1 MLYEGIKHARI
12 FRVSLPS
19 IPNHLHDDLNKKSVI
34 SLGITICDTIR
45 QMLPNNILLYILY
58 RVCIKSTPSNN
69 INNVR
74 KKEKFHLLLL
84 LLR

>member
-1 MLYEGIKHARI
+1 MLYKGIEHPRM
-12 FRVSLPS
+12 FRVSYPS
-19 IPNHLHDDLNKKSVI
+19 RPNHLLADLNEKSVV
-34 SLGITICDTIR
+34 SLGIITCDTLR

-58 RVCIKSTPSNN
+58 MVCIKSTHSNN

-74 KKEKFHLLLL
+74 KKAKFHLLLL

>member
-1 MLYEGIKHARI
+1 M
-12 FRVSLPS
+12 FRFSYPS
-19 IPNHLHDDLNKKSVI
+19 IPNHLPNDLNKESVVSI
-34 SLGITICDTIR
+34 GIAICDNLR

-58 RVCIKSTPSNN
+58 RVCIKNTHSNN

-74 KKEKFHLLLL
+74 KKSKFHLLLL